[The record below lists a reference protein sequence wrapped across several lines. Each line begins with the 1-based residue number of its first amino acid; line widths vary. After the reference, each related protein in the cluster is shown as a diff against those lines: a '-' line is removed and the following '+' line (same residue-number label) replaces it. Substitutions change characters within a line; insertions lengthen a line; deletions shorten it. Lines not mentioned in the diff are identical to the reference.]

1 MTTEAIAQHILDH
14 GYFILENA
22 IEETLCDDLMMEIE
36 RLEQCA
42 APRSLDNDFHG
53 HRTTRFYDVLN
64 LGDVWQK
71 LPVHD
76 SILPVARAVLGEDC
90 LLNTY
95 GTSIINPGET
105 RQRMHV
111 DDGPF
116 LGGGN
121 ERFGG
126 GNISLIH
133 RPRLYDDGPRVPIVL
148 NTMLALCDFTEENG
162 ATRFVPESNLQPYPR
177 RNGPDEWYERSV
189 PAVMSQGS
197 VLFFEG
203 QCFHGGGDNV
213 SNRRRYAVTVDYCAG
228 FLRTQENFILSTA
241 KEKLR
246 AFNDDL
252 QQLVGLRTSR
262 GGLGHVYHHNPDDLQ
277 KHVAM
282 ATTPIGP
289 ERE

>member
-1 MTTEAIAQHILDH
+1 MTTDGIAQHILDH

-22 IEETLCDDLMMEIE
+22 IEQTLCDDLMMEIE

-42 APRSLDNDFHG
+42 VPRSLDNDFHG

-71 LPVHD
+71 LPVHE

-121 ERFGG
+121 KRFGG
-126 GNISLIH
+126 GNLSLIH
-133 RPRLYDDGPRVPIVL
+133 RPRLHDDGARVPIVL

-189 PAVMSQGS
+189 PAVMSRGS

-213 SNRRRYAVTVDYCAG
+213 TDRRRYAVTVDYCAG

-282 ATTPIGP
+282 ASAPIGP

>member
-1 MTTEAIAQHILDH
+1 LTTEVITKHILDH
-14 GYFILENA
+14 GYFILEDA
-22 IEETLCDDLMMEIE
+22 IEPTLCDDLMTEIA
-36 RLEQCA
+36 RLEQSA
-42 APRSLDNDFHG
+42 VPRSLDNDFHG

-64 LGDVWQK
+64 LGDIWQK
-71 LPVHD
+71 LPIHH
-76 SILPVARAVLGEDC
+76 SILPVAKAVLGEDC

-133 RPRLYDDGPRVPIVL
+133 RPRLYENGPRIPIVL
-148 NTMLALCDFTEENG
+148 NTMLALCDFTDEIG
-162 ATRFVPESNLQPYPR
+162 ATRFVPKSNLKTYPR
-177 RNGPDEWYERSV
+177 RSGPDEWYEHSV
-189 PAVMSQGS
+189 PAIMPRGS

-203 QCFHGGGDNV
+203 QCFHGGGANV
-213 SNRRRYAVTVDYCAG
+213 TDQRRYAVTVDYCAG

-246 AFNDDL
+246 AFSDDL

-262 GGLGHVYHHNPDDLQ
+262 GGLGHVYHHSPDDLQ
-277 KHVAM
+277 QHVAM
-282 ATTPIGP
+282 ANSPIGP
-289 ERE
+289 ERK